1 MQSSKWK
8 EKFNNLLAGVVLPVV
23 AERPVNA
30 FIIQNPDAVNI
41 IYAGPENN
49 TSATNYETYIAPGQW
64 GVIARPFSFDSIFLF
79 SAGAVNRVK
88 IVEAI
93 VDDPLALASRNIGGS
108 SQEVFVTSTVGLT
121 SAQLNIEAVTRNLNV
136 KIPGSSVSV
145 TATQTRPNVVE
156 AYTALDVVGT
166 DPAANMTF
174 ATGLTAGKG
183 FVIYGARL
191 RIDAAAIPAGMTSFR
206 LHLYTSAPTAIAD
219 NAAFGLIAG
228 DRAKYLGY
236 VEISGVLGLGATLWA
251 EVDNINFTGK
261 LAEASSTLYG
271 VLQTV
276 GAYTPTASVVKTVSI
291 IIAPL

>member
-1 MQSSKWK
+1 MAFVRLGSTPRYTCVAADVKTV
-8 EKFNNLLAGVVLPVV
+8 AGI
-23 AERPVNA
+23 ET
-30 FIIQNPDAVNI
+30 
-41 IYAGPENN
+41 G
-49 TSATNYETYIAPGQW
+49 ATAYETDTGDMYI
-64 GVIARPFSFDSIFLF
+64 FD
-79 SAGAVNRVK
+79 GAAWVAK
-88 IVEAI
+88 
-93 VDDPLALASRNIGGS
+93 VDHV
-108 SQEVFVTSTVGLT
+108 QLT
-121 SAQLNIEAVTRNLNV
+121 
-136 KIPGSSVSV
+136 GSSVAV
-145 TATQTRPNVVE
+145 TATQTRPNNVT

-174 ATGLTAGKG
+174 ATGLATGTG
-183 FVIYGARL
+183 FVIFGARL